1 MVSPNIVSVVS
12 KVVKD
17 IKEWNIRSSSGAAEI
32 ALENLAEIVK
42 LSSSV
47 KDLVENVT
55 YAVNEIISS
64 RPTSAMLINSSRE
77 ILLTLKH
84 NLEEN
89 IDFKSNVSLI
99 LKKISY
105 LLRKSREDIE
115 KISTIGANRIVHGDI
130 IITTTY
136 SKTIMKIFERALA
149 QDKKFEVYVAESRP
163 GDDGKIIASKLSKM
177 NIPVTLIV
185 DSAMRYFM
193 KDVTKAFLGAEAVAA
208 NGAVISKVGSSLLAL
223 VAHEARVRVFVA
235 SSTLK
240 LSYETIFGE
249 LIKIPHAPERTI
261 IDEEIKRKI
270 GEKLK
275 VEIPLLDVIPP
286 EYVDAII
293 TEYGVIAPQ
302 AIPILMKQIY
312 GKWPPEYP
320 DIQTLIS
327 EVRKCLQ

>member
-1 MVSPNIVSVVS
+1 MVTSNVVSIVS

-17 IKEWNIRSSSGAAEI
+17 IREWNIRSSSGVAEASLE
-32 ALENLAEIVK
+32 ALAKIVE

-47 KDLVENVT
+47 RDLVENIT
-55 YAVNEIISS
+55 YTVNEIVSS
-64 RPTSAMLINSSRE
+64 RPTSAMLINSFRE
-77 ILLTLKH
+77 ILLTLKDSL
-84 NLEEN
+84 NRNMDLRR
-89 IDFKSNVSLI
+89 SASLI
-99 LKKISY
+99 LQKIHY
-105 LLRKSREDIE
+105 LLKKSREDIE
-115 KISTIGANRIVHGDI
+115 KISVIGANRIVHGDV
-130 IITTTY
+130 IITATY
-136 SKTIMKIFERALA
+136 SKTIVKIFEKALE
-149 QDKKFEVYVAESRP
+149 QGKKFEVYVAESRP
-163 GDDGKIIASKLSKM
+163 GDDGKLIASILSKM

-193 KDVTKAFLGAEAVAA
+193 KDVSKAFLGAEAVAA

-240 LSYETIFGE
+240 FSYETIFGE
-249 LIKIPHAPERTI
+249 LIKIPHAPEKTI
-261 IDEEIKRKI
+261 IDENTKKMI

-302 AIPILMKQIY
+302 ALPILMKQIY

-320 DIQTLIS
+320 DIQTLIN
-327 EVRKCLQ
+327 EVKKCL

>member
-1 MVSPNIVSVVS
+1 MVSPNVVSIVS

-17 IKEWNIRSSSGAAEI
+17 IKEWNIRSSSGVAEV

-55 YAVNEIISS
+55 YAANEILSS
-64 RPTSAMLINSSRE
+64 RPTSAMLINSFRE

-130 IITTTY
+130 IITATY

-149 QDKKFEVYVAESRP
+149 QGKKFEVYVAESRP

-235 SSTLK
+235 SSSLK
-240 LSYETIFGE
+240 FSYETIFGE

-261 IDEEIKRKI
+261 IDEETKKNI